1 MQEENKYKIMTD
13 LLLNEIKLQ
22 FGNLHK
28 FASLSGLNYQT
39 INSMF
44 KRGIKN
50 SSIDSIKKVCAYLE
64 IDIVSLIYELK
75 IVKIKDTEK
84 YKENLFLS
92 KFKMLDAQQ
101 KKLLMD
107 YIDLLLMAKSK
118 EDDE

>member
-1 MQEENKYKIMTD
+1 
-13 LLLNEIKLQ
+13 
-22 FGNLHK
+22 
-28 FASLSGLNYQT
+28 
-39 INSMF
+39 MF